1 MKKNINILFS
11 LIMIMVISVLLCGC
25 GKKEEKA
32 TSGYSI
38 YYVNKEGTKI
48 ESKAYSPKEEN
59 TEQLI
64 FELIEKLSE
73 NGEDE
78 DFVSAI
84 PDTVAVNGYNLTDG
98 IATID
103 FDDRYYDMDT
113 QREVLC
119 RAAVVMTISQVSA
132 VEYVAFTI
140 NDYPYQIPGGSF
152 VGVMQASDF
161 VADLGGEDNDF
172 AKADFKLYF
181 ANKDGTK
188 LKEYVLEDA
197 KYGEKSKERFVVEQL
212 LKGPQRS
219 GYTAT
224 LSSKIKLVNIV
235 TANNV
240 CYVDFEENFATELSK
255 VSNELVIYSIVN
267 SLSELKGIHKVQIS
281 INGDSAVKY
290 HDDISLSETFTRNLD
305 LVEQDK

>member
-11 LIMIMVISVLLCGC
+11 LILIITMSMLLCGC
-25 GKKEEKA
+25 NEKEEK
-32 TSGYSI
+32 TESGYSI

-48 ESKAYSPKEEN
+48 ESETYSPKETA

-64 FELIEKLSE
+64 FELLEKLSRSGS
-73 NGEDE
+73 GEE
-78 DFVSAI
+78 RASAI
-84 PDTVAVNGYNLTDG
+84 PDNVAVNGYNLTDG

-103 FDDRYYDMDT
+103 FDERYYDMDT

-119 RAAVVMTISQVSA
+119 RAAVVMTISQVKD

-181 ANKDGTK
+181 ANEDGTK

-212 LKGPQRS
+212 IKGPQRS

-224 LSSKIKLVNIV
+224 LSSKIKLINIV

-255 VSNELVIYSIVN
+255 VSNQMVIYSIVN
-267 SLSELKGIHKVQIS
+267 SLSELNGIHKVQIS

-305 LVEQDK
+305 LIEQNK